1 MKSRWI
7 LNLVLLLLVAGIAAF
22 LYLRPK
28 PVDQSA
34 PTYPLSKLDPN
45 GFSHVGIFLPGKPPV
60 LLEKQQG
67 RWAMTQPYQGRADLA
82 MVGRVL
88 SVAVA
93 SAKEKF
99 PATDLARFGLDN
111 PSLKVKVDNE
121 EFSFGMYHPVTGEQ
135 FVAYKDT
142 VYVLPTIYSEG
153 ATTQPLELL
162 DKRLLNDEEQQIVGF
177 DFSKLEQWEP
187 TGMLV
192 DMQKNGKWKITPE
205 KGKYNQ
211 DEINE
216 WYAANWQ
223 NVSAISVEPWKP
235 DRQPHPYVTLKL
247 KNGKTLRLDKIQ
259 ESPELLLARED
270 LQILYHLPQDAGF
283 VMLNPPAGFRP
294 E

>member
-1 MKSRWI
+1 MKSRW
-7 LNLVLLLLVAGIAAF
+7 LVNFTLLLLVAGIAAF

-28 PVDQSA
+28 PVELSTQ
-34 PTYPLSKLDPN
+34 TYALSKLDPN
-45 GFSHVGIFLPGKPPV
+45 SFSHISISLPGKPPV
-60 LLEKQQG
+60 QLEKQQG
-67 RWAMTQPYQGRADLA
+67 RWAMTQPFQGRADLA
-82 MVGRVL
+82 SVGRVL

-93 SAKEKF
+93 TAKEKF

-153 ATTQPLELL
+153 ATIQPLELL
-162 DKRLLNDEEQQIVGF
+162 DKRVLNDEEQQIVGF

-187 TGMLV
+187 TGLLLDV
-192 DMQKNGKWKITPE
+192 QTGGKWKVTPE

-223 NVSAISVEPWKP
+223 NVTAKSVEPYKA

-270 LQILYHLPQDAGF
+270 LHILYHLPQDAGF

-294 E
+294 Q